1 MGTYTGWG
9 EGGGVTLEG
18 GLTSGTPIIIK
29 FFMYLHNLRKWL
41 ERKRRRFLLQC
52 RIPFRIRLRI
62 QQGESAGVQI
72 LCGHFGARSVGTVK
86 MTPVLGV
93 FLLKRG
99 KWIGRSHLL
108 RKIERGDMKTKNKIV
123 HLVTSK
129 LF

>member
-9 EGGGVTLEG
+9 GGGEVTPEG
-18 GLTSGTPIIIK
+18 GLTSGTPIIEK
-29 FFMYLHNLRKWL
+29 LFMYLHNLRKWF
-41 ERKRRRFLLQC
+41 ERKRRRFLLC
-52 RIPFRIRLRI
+52 RIQFRIRLRI

-99 KWIGRSHLL
+99 RWIGRSHLL
-108 RKIERGDMKTKNKIV
+108 RKIEKGDMKTKNKIV
-123 HLVTSK
+123 YLVTSK